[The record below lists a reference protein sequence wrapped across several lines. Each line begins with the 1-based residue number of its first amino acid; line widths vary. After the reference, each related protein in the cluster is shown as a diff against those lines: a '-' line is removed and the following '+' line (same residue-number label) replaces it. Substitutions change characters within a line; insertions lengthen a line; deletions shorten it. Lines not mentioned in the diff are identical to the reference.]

1 MPVDSPND
9 SKPLREIKHMLNL
22 EKESSKD
29 NSENTSSHTFT
40 PTSNVRNG
48 FRRKK
53 GDSPFTYNLN
63 LKVKKEKKQS
73 NCTNPDPWARIVG
86 SRNTAAI
93 YMNGVATT
101 ALFDTGAEIQLVSKQ
116 FCEDNEWE
124 IQPIEKLTEC
134 STVNGEIFGYEGF
147 VEVNVQIPGRDFS
160 EDHLFLVTS
169 EISHQK
175 EIPVVL
181 GTYFIESLSKYL
193 HGIDKDE
200 FDSLDYTVKQA
211 YLSWVEATRIREKY
225 GCEPPLGFVKT
236 TKTVLIQAGTS
247 REIHG
252 LTKIKHGGYAVNCIS
267 EAAIG
272 QQLPKGLKLIPGY
285 SPLSPGSCRVSAVVE
300 NNTGKDITIPAR
312 TTICQ
317 LGLANRIPKLI
328 YPGDDCD
335 NDHDPEEV
343 VDTDEGLTYK
353 QFEQYKTVS
362 DQLLTESE
370 IKSERTQPKVVIE
383 DIGPDMEEDIK
394 TQNLNSDNTE
404 NTSIEDDGSWILN
417 LIDLSGLE
425 DWPEKLQQE
434 AKEMLKRNAKVFS
447 KDDMDMGRTNLVKHH
462 IKLTDPVPFKEAYRK
477 ISPQMYDEVKTHLQE
492 MLDLG
497 AIRPSNSPWA
507 SAIVLVRKKD
517 GRLRFCIDLR
527 KLNNRTVKDA
537 YSLPRIESILD
548 SLGGAQIFYTL
559 DLKAGY
565 WQVEMAEECK
575 AYTAFTCGPLG
586 FYECDTMP
594 FGATNAPATF
604 QRLMHDC
611 LGELNIN
618 WCIVYLDDIII
629 FSDTKEEHLKR
640 LEAVFQKLC
649 AAGLKLK
656 PSKCF
661 FFREEIEYLG
671 YVVSGKGISTN
682 PKKIEAVAKWPTP
695 KTEYDVRSFLGFVGY
710 YRRFI
715 KNFSRITKPV
725 REVITGLENQSKRTA
740 KKTYIEWTDA
750 ADTAFEHLKAMCVST
765 PILAYPDYQL
775 PFTLHTDSS
784 TDGLGTLLYQKQDGK
799 LRVIAYASRSVSKA
813 ESNYPA
819 HKLEFLALKWAVC
832 EKFHEYLYG
841 SKSFEVF
848 TDDNPLT
855 YVLTSAKLDA
865 CGQRWVAKLANYNF
879 SIKYRCGVSNTEA
892 DALSR
897 IKWPEALSDNVY
909 IDNGCMDTHVINAI
923 LTGAVTKSSLI
934 ESVSCSTKVI
944 PTELDKETG
953 KLSSIN
959 WAKEQRLD
967 PNLGVII
974 RLIESGQL
982 TKRKLQG
989 KDSSEVKSFLR
1000 NKKSLKLVKDVLYR
1014 KSYSDNS
1021 TSKKTLWQLVVPKLF
1036 KERALLGCHDDVGH
1050 QGILRTLSLLRERFY
1065 WPGMQEE
1072 ATQHVLKC
1080 SRCLRRKTPP
1090 QVAPLQPIL
1099 VTQPLEL
1106 VHMDYLSLEPS
1117 KGNIENVLVI
1127 TDHFTRYALA
1137 YPSKTQTAQAT
1148 ARILWDNFICHYGF
1162 PEKFISDQGR
1172 NFESDLIKEL
1182 CKIAGVKKVHT
1193 TPYHP
1198 QGNGQC
1204 ERFNST
1210 LCNMLGTLSKEEKSD
1225 WKSHLGCMT
1234 HAYNCTKHASTT
1246 YSPYYL
1252 MFDRHPRLP
1261 IDVEFGLNKPNCSDN
1276 SSKSRYIQKLRR
1288 RLNYAFQKASKYSD
1302 QQAGKYKH
1310 SYEKSVKGPQLHE
1323 NDLVLVKI
1331 VAHKGIHKLQ
1341 DRWEPEEYVVIEQPI
1356 AGTPVYKVK
1365 PVNGDNVRT
1374 LHRNLLLPLGV
1385 KLEPDYESDDS
1396 ILEEDSD
1403 EDEGGFVGNP
1413 TIGSPDKLSHNEKK
1427 EDSSKP
1433 KKHVEF
1439 ESSDTNL
1446 RSDIRKTPES
1456 LLQDVDNSILS
1467 SDKSDKVSL
1476 KADEDSSDKLI
1487 SMDVSLPSQY
1497 LLPNLDDSS
1506 SDEETEVTELCTEVE
1521 PTIND
1526 SGKEMQSINSEADSL
1541 VDTRELLEF
1550 IDTMDVG
1557 DTSKVD
1563 KSDTQEESVHDVTRQ
1578 DEIDPKSES
1587 QFSSFMSY
1595 HEGESSSL
1603 DPGTNGKELCKSPIE
1618 DSTKRHDSGVVDQR
1632 DINSHDSDMIAYE
1645 SNNTSVPSIDISDY
1659 SSIDSQSKSV
1669 TDEASVNPIVDVEV
1683 EPVRR
1688 SARERK
1694 QTQFFGNPWLYRITY
1709 NLTPRVLSD
1718 LLQHVPDIRDS
1729 LTDMN

>member
-1 MPVDSPND
+1 M
-9 SKPLREIKHMLNL
+9 
-22 EKESSKD
+22 
-29 NSENTSSHTFT
+29 
-40 PTSNVRNG
+40 
-48 FRRKK
+48 
-53 GDSPFTYNLN
+53 
-63 LKVKKEKKQS
+63 
-73 NCTNPDPWARIVG
+73 
-86 SRNTAAI
+86 
-93 YMNGVATT
+93 
-101 ALFDTGAEIQLVSKQ
+101 
-116 FCEDNEWE
+116 
-124 IQPIEKLTEC
+124 
-134 STVNGEIFGYEGF
+134 
-147 VEVNVQIPGRDFS
+147 
-160 EDHLFLVTS
+160 
-169 EISHQK
+169 
-175 EIPVVL
+175 
-181 GTYFIESLSKYL
+181 
-193 HGIDKDE
+193 
-200 FDSLDYTVKQA
+200 
-211 YLSWVEATRIREKY
+211 
-225 GCEPPLGFVKT
+225 
-236 TKTVLIQAGTS
+236 
-247 REIHG
+247 
-252 LTKIKHGGYAVNCIS
+252 
-267 EAAIG
+267 
-272 QQLPKGLKLIPGY
+272 
-285 SPLSPGSCRVSAVVE
+285 
-300 NNTGKDITIPAR
+300 
-312 TTICQ
+312 
-317 LGLANRIPKLI
+317 
-328 YPGDDCD
+328 
-335 NDHDPEEV
+335 
-343 VDTDEGLTYK
+343 
-353 QFEQYKTVS
+353 
-362 DQLLTESE
+362 
-370 IKSERTQPKVVIE
+370 
-383 DIGPDMEEDIK
+383 
-394 TQNLNSDNTE
+394 
-404 NTSIEDDGSWILN
+404 
-417 LIDLSGLE
+417 
-425 DWPEKLQQE
+425 
-434 AKEMLKRNAKVFS
+434 
-447 KDDMDMGRTNLVKHH
+447 
-462 IKLTDPVPFKEAYRK
+462 
-477 ISPQMYDEVKTHLQE
+477 
-492 MLDLG
+492 
-497 AIRPSNSPWA
+497 
-507 SAIVLVRKKD
+507 
-517 GRLRFCIDLR
+517 
-527 KLNNRTVKDA
+527 
-537 YSLPRIESILD
+537 
-548 SLGGAQIFYTL
+548 
-559 DLKAGY
+559 
-565 WQVEMAEECK
+565 
-575 AYTAFTCGPLG
+575 
-586 FYECDTMP
+586 
-594 FGATNAPATF
+594 
-604 QRLMHDC
+604 
-611 LGELNIN
+611 
-618 WCIVYLDDIII
+618 
-629 FSDTKEEHLKR
+629 
-640 LEAVFQKLC
+640 
-649 AAGLKLK
+649 
-656 PSKCF
+656 
-661 FFREEIEYLG
+661 
-671 YVVSGKGISTN
+671 SGKGISTN
-682 PKKIEAVAKWPTP
+682 PKKIEAVSKWPTP
-695 KTEYDVRSFLGFVGY
+695 KTVYDVRSFLGFVGY

-715 KNFSRITKPV
+715 KNFSRITKPI
-725 REVITGLENQSKRTA
+725 REVITGLENQSKRTT

-775 PFTLHTDSS
+775 PFTLHTDSN
-784 TDGLGTLLYQKQDGK
+784 TDGLGAVLYQKQDGK

-848 TDDNPLT
+848 TDNNLLT

-879 SIKYRCGVSNTEA
+879 SIRYRCGVSNTEA

-897 IKWPEALSDNVY
+897 IKWPEALSDNVD

-934 ESVSCSTKVI
+934 ESVSCSAKVI

-989 KDSSEVKSFLR
+989 KDSSEIKSFLR

-1036 KERALLGCHDDVGH
+1036 RERALLGCHDDVGH

-1210 LCNMLGTLSKEEKSD
+1210 LCNMLGTLSEEEKSD

-1246 YSPYYL
+1246 YSSYYL
-1252 MFDRHPRLP
+1252 MFGRHPRLP

-1302 QQAGKYKH
+1302 QQANKYKH
-1310 SYEKSVKGPQLHE
+1310 SYDKSVKRPQLHE
-1323 NDLVLVKI
+1323 HDLALVKI
-1331 VAHKGIHKLQ
+1331 VAHKGRHKLQ

-1413 TIGSPDKLSHNEKK
+1413 TVRSSDKLSHNEKK

-1433 KKHVEF
+1433 KKHVKF

-1446 RSDIRKTPES
+1446 KSDTRKTPES
-1456 LLQDVDNSILS
+1456 LLQDVDNSTLS
-1467 SDKSDKVSL
+1467 SDKSDNVSL
-1476 KADEDSSDKLI
+1476 KANEDSSDKLI
-1487 SMDVSLPSQY
+1487 PMDVSLPSQY

-1526 SGKEMQSINSEADSL
+1526 SGKEMQSINSEPDSL

-1557 DTSKVD
+1557 NASKVD
-1563 KSDTQEESVHDVTRQ
+1563 ETDTQEESVHDVTRQ

-1603 DPGTNGKELCKSPIE
+1603 DPGTNGKELCKSPME
-1618 DSTKRHDSGVVDQR
+1618 DSTERHDSGVVDQK

-1645 SNNTSVPSIDISDY
+1645 SINTSVPSIDISDH
-1659 SSIDSQSKSV
+1659 SNIDSQSKDE
-1669 TDEASVNPIVDVEV
+1669 TDDASVNPIVDVEV

-1694 QTQFFGNPWLYRITY
+1694 QTHFFGNPWLYRITY

-1718 LLQHVPDIRDS
+1718 LLQHVPDVSDS

>member
-1 MPVDSPND
+1 M
-9 SKPLREIKHMLNL
+9 
-22 EKESSKD
+22 
-29 NSENTSSHTFT
+29 
-40 PTSNVRNG
+40 
-48 FRRKK
+48 
-53 GDSPFTYNLN
+53 
-63 LKVKKEKKQS
+63 
-73 NCTNPDPWARIVG
+73 
-86 SRNTAAI
+86 
-93 YMNGVATT
+93 
-101 ALFDTGAEIQLVSKQ
+101 
-116 FCEDNEWE
+116 
-124 IQPIEKLTEC
+124 
-134 STVNGEIFGYEGF
+134 
-147 VEVNVQIPGRDFS
+147 
-160 EDHLFLVTS
+160 
-169 EISHQK
+169 
-175 EIPVVL
+175 
-181 GTYFIESLSKYL
+181 
-193 HGIDKDE
+193 
-200 FDSLDYTVKQA
+200 
-211 YLSWVEATRIREKY
+211 
-225 GCEPPLGFVKT
+225 
-236 TKTVLIQAGTS
+236 
-247 REIHG
+247 
-252 LTKIKHGGYAVNCIS
+252 NCIS
-267 EAAIG
+267 EPAIG
-272 QQLPKGLKLIPGY
+272 QQLPNGLKLIPGY

-300 NNTGKDITIPAR
+300 NSTGKDITIPAR

-343 VDTDEGLTYK
+343 DDSDEGLTYK

-370 IKSERTQPKVVIE
+370 IKSERTQPKVVVE

-394 TQNLNSDNTE
+394 PQNLNSENTE
-404 NTSIEDDGSWILN
+404 NTSVEDDGSWILD

-425 DWPEKLQQE
+425 NWPEKLQLE

-447 KDDMDMGRTNLVKHH
+447 KDNMDMGRTNLVKHH
-462 IKLTDPVPFKEAYRK
+462 IKLTDPVPVKEAYRR
-477 ISPQMYDEVKTHLQE
+477 IPPQMYDEVKTHLQE

-548 SLGGAQIFYTL
+548 SLGGAQIFSTL

-611 LGELNIN
+611 LGELNMN

-640 LEAVFQKLC
+640 LKEAVFQKLC

-656 PSKCF
+656 PTKCF

-671 YVVSGKGISTN
+671 HVVSGKGISTN
-682 PKKIEAVAKWPTP
+682 PKKNEAVSKWPTP
-695 KTEYDVRSFLGFVGY
+695 KTVYDVRSFLGFVGY

-715 KNFSRITKPV
+715 KNFSRITKPI

-750 ADTAFEHLKAMCVST
+750 ADAAFEHLKTMCVST
-765 PILAYPDYQL
+765 PILAYPDYLL

-784 TDGLGTLLYQKQDGK
+784 TDGLGAVWYQKQDGK

-841 SKSFEVF
+841 SKSFDVF
-848 TDDNPLT
+848 TDNNPLT

-865 CGQRWVAKLANYNF
+865 CDQRWVAKLANYNF
-879 SIKYRCGVSNTEA
+879 SIRYRCGVSNTEA

-897 IKWPEALSDNVY
+897 IKWPEALSDNVD
-909 IDNGCMDTHVINAI
+909 INNGCMDTHVINAI

-934 ESVSCSTKVI
+934 ESVSCSSKVI
-944 PTELDKETG
+944 PTELDKDTG
-953 KLSSIN
+953 KLSDIN
-959 WAKEQRLD
+959 WTKEQRLD

-982 TKRKLQG
+982 NKRKLQG

-1000 NKKSLKLVKDVLYR
+1000 NKKILKLVKDVLYR

-1036 KERALLGCHDDVGH
+1036 RERALLGCHDDVGH

-1210 LCNMLGTLSKEEKSD
+1210 LCNMLGTLSEEEKSD

-1252 MFDRHPRLP
+1252 MFGRHPRLP

-1276 SSKSRYIQKLRR
+1276 SSISRYIQKLRR

-1302 QQAGKYKH
+1302 QQVSKYKH
-1310 SYEKSVKGPQLHE
+1310 SYDKSVKGPQLHE

-1331 VAHKGIHKLQ
+1331 VAHKGRHKLQ

-1385 KLEPDYESDDS
+1385 KLEPDSESDDS

-1403 EDEGGFVGNP
+1403 EM
-1413 TIGSPDKLSHNEKK
+1413 K
-1427 EDSSKP
+1427 EDLW
-1433 KKHVEF
+1433 VILLLDLLINYLME
-1439 ESSDTNL
+1439 
-1446 RSDIRKTPES
+1446 RK
-1456 LLQDVDNSILS
+1456 
-1467 SDKSDKVSL
+1467 
-1476 KADEDSSDKLI
+1476 
-1487 SMDVSLPSQY
+1487 
-1497 LLPNLDDSS
+1497 
-1506 SDEETEVTELCTEVE
+1506 
-1521 PTIND
+1521 
-1526 SGKEMQSINSEADSL
+1526 
-1541 VDTRELLEF
+1541 RE
-1550 IDTMDVG
+1550 IV
-1557 DTSKVD
+1557 
-1563 KSDTQEESVHDVTRQ
+1563 
-1578 DEIDPKSES
+1578 
-1587 QFSSFMSY
+1587 
-1595 HEGESSSL
+1595 
-1603 DPGTNGKELCKSPIE
+1603 
-1618 DSTKRHDSGVVDQR
+1618 
-1632 DINSHDSDMIAYE
+1632 
-1645 SNNTSVPSIDISDY
+1645 
-1659 SSIDSQSKSV
+1659 
-1669 TDEASVNPIVDVEV
+1669 VNP
-1683 EPVRR
+1683 R
-1688 SARERK
+1688 
-1694 QTQFFGNPWLYRITY
+1694 N
-1709 NLTPRVLSD
+1709 
-1718 LLQHVPDIRDS
+1718 
-1729 LTDMN
+1729 M